1 MNYLI
6 FVVAVVVAT
15 AVLLGLLW
23 WYSTRPLYPEAD
35 AYAKKYCSD
44 EQALARASE
53 EAWQQARE
61 SEGRAM
67 GDKLE
72 PKEREEPKPLKA
84 YLDWVNWR
92 GTLEQRVAAL
102 EREMGTDDPTR
113 WTLRNRIGGLEQQ
126 IGVLQRA
133 ATLSPPTAS
142 PTTGCPSDAAEQE
155 SIPPESLASSRSD
168 QRIIVGGR
176 VGRALK
182 SAQETDV
189 PT

>member
-102 EREMGTDDPTR
+102 EKTWDVYHGETTR
-113 WTLRNRIGGLEQQ
+113 LTLATPSQATESHIKGNPLAVERDSTTLPTLRFSQSDPPIIKGGHAERLSEFAEPED
-126 IGVLQRA
+126 VL
-133 ATLSPPTAS
+133 T
-142 PTTGCPSDAAEQE
+142 
-155 SIPPESLASSRSD
+155 
-168 QRIIVGGR
+168 
-176 VGRALK
+176 
-182 SAQETDV
+182 
-189 PT
+189 

>member
-102 EREMGTDDPTR
+102 EERLTALELSWDSQLGRD
-113 WTLRNRIGGLEQQ
+113 LRLR
-126 IGVLQRA
+126 VA
-133 ATLSPPTAS
+133 ATPSPATAS
-142 PTTGCPSDAAEQE
+142 PTRDCPSDAAEQE

-182 SAQETDV
+182 SADPPDV
-189 PT
+189 S